1 MTAAGRRLPAH
12 RCGMRR
18 RTPCVPQEN
27 TNADGCSQDAVAALQ
42 IGRVERRLSP
52 RAPRPA
58 RAHSAGCRGAGVRC
72 WPRSPPVVTSLRLP
86 PGDVL
91 RGRSCPRKPPTEGPP
106 GACGPSSRRGFL
118 VGPPTSAAWSPLN
131 SDPGGL
137 SRSVTQ
143 HPAARG
149 LGGVTNRPSWPR
161 PLSVLTPRVPR
172 LSKSLSFCTQDGR
185 SPHGPAASLAVAA
198 GPMAPPPAAPSC
210 SPPGGR

>member
-1 MTAAGRRLPAH
+1 
-12 RCGMRR
+12 MRR
-18 RTPCVPQEN
+18 RTPRVPQEN

-58 RAHSAGCRGAGVRC
+58 RAHSAGCRGAVLASLASCGHLTPTSAGR
-72 WPRSPPVVTSLRLP
+72 RSPRAQLP
-86 PGDVL
+86 AKASH
-91 RGRSCPRKPPTEGPP
+91 RGTVQVHAAPPH
-106 GACGPSSRRGFL
+106 AAASW

-185 SPHGPAASLAVAA
+185 SPRGPAASLAVAA